1 MEVIGAHGKNDRCV
15 DRLDYTR
22 IVIIENIENIFNSLA
37 TKRRQNK
44 QVITQI
50 LKSSCSE
57 REESNAQGAMDHT
70 TETRLVQEKGGQAK
84 MLLKFPLQA
93 LQFSAC

>member
-37 TKRRQNK
+37 MKRRDNK
-44 QVITQI
+44 
-50 LKSSCSE
+50 
-57 REESNAQGAMDHT
+57 G
-70 TETRLVQEKGGQAK
+70 
-84 MLLKFPLQA
+84 
-93 LQFSAC
+93 